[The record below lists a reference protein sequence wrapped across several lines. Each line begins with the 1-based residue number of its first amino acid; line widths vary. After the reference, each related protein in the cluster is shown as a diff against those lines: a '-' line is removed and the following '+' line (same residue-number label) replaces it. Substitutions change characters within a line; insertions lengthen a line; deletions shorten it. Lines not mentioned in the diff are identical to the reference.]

1 MFQPEKECRSRTTS
15 PIRIT
20 RARQSL
26 FELPVAKPQRRRQV
40 QLQSLPRAE
49 RPKHNP
55 ASLDSRVAPEK
66 AEARRRHRSQAEP
79 CGRRTLMSR
88 SEESGL
94 AQGLRWSS
102 TLPVCPFAVL
112 PEQSAETSGPPS
124 PEMCRNRYRRAE
136 TENTRLLPVGIL
148 ARWLAPER
156 RTMPVQ
162 L

>member
-55 ASLDSRVAPEK
+55 ASLDRRVAPEK
-66 AEARRRHRSQAEP
+66 AEAHRRHRSQTEP
-79 CGRRTLMSR
+79 CGRRMR
-88 SEESGL
+88 SEEHTSEL
-94 AQGLRWSS
+94 QS
-102 TLPVCPFAVL
+102 PDHIVC
-112 PEQSAETSGPPS
+112 
-124 PEMCRNRYRRAE
+124 
-136 TENTRLLPVGIL
+136 RLLL
-148 ARWLAPER
+148 E
-156 RTMPVQ
+156 
-162 L
+162 